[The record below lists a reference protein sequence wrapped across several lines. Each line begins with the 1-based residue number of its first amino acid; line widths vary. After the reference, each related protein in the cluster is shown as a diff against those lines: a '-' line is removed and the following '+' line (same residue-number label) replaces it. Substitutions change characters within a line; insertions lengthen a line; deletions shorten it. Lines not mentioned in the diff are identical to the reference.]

1 MSKKQNKE
9 ILEFVKKLVP
19 HMAEQIQNK
28 IDASKGDGEELTV
41 EGLTCDTVNKMKEF
55 FELIEKEQVV
65 SQKGI
70 EVLVSM
76 SANEMLL
83 AWVIEKNIKNVP
95 MANLEMI
102 E

>member
-1 MSKKQNKE
+1 
-9 ILEFVKKLVP
+9 
-19 HMAEQIQNK
+19 
-28 IDASKGDGEELTV
+28 
-41 EGLTCDTVNKMKEF
+41 
-55 FELIEKEQVV
+55 
-65 SQKGI
+65 
-70 EVLVSM
+70 M